1 MCTQFVSVFGSVT
14 NVHRTWAKTNT
25 SRHNCEL
32 VNVQYNKDVCLNYWT
47 KGLLYGEQADNN
59 NTCGDLVITF
69 VIASLKQSSP
79 LLGLCIMC
87 AFYKLHG
94 APSAPI
100 SNICSFSFLPH
111 AICIWNWTV
120 PLLFTK
126 ILRNTEYIIKE
137 GGFRNDHGENP
148 EKNKSNRPEDLKT
161 KIDKIWIF
169 RLSVAV

>member
-1 MCTQFVSVFGSVT
+1 MHAFLSVCTQFVSVFGSVT

-25 SRHNCEL
+25 SRHNCGL
-32 VNVQYNKDVCLNYWT
+32 VNGQCNKDVCLNYWT

-79 LLGLCIMC
+79 FLGLCIMS
-87 AFYKLHG
+87 AFYKLYS

-100 SNICSFSFLPH
+100 NNICSFSFSPH
-111 AICIWNWTV
+111 AICIRNWTV

-126 ILRNTEYIIKE
+126 ILRNTKYTIKE
-137 GGFRNDHGENP
+137 SGIRNDHS
-148 EKNKSNRPEDLKT
+148 KN
-161 KIDKIWIF
+161 
-169 RLSVAV
+169 